1 MRDIDV
7 PVNLLDMLQ
16 KLHNEQREANLRT
29 GYRDP
34 KNLAFRNSRHQVPGD
49 AALNRGLKRVEATLG
64 FKQPV
69 TFHGLRHTHVSY
81 LLAKHCDIAYIS
93 QRLGHSDVTITLR
106 VYQHLLKS
114 YETEQAQLA
123 VDALGAL

>member
-34 KNLAFRNSRHQVPGD
+34 KNLAFRNSSTRCQVMLHLIV
-49 AALNRGLKRVEATLG
+49 ASSELKLLLVLNSQLLFMAYAI
-64 FKQPV
+64 
-69 TFHGLRHTHVSY
+69 HTS
-81 LLAKHCDIAYIS
+81 AIC
-93 QRLGHSDVTITLR
+93 
-106 VYQHLLKS
+106 
-114 YETEQAQLA
+114 
-123 VDALGAL
+123 